1 MWQIIIVILGILLGF
16 YLGNI
21 AKDEVKNGR
30 KYFLFFE
37 SVILLIL
44 ILIFVKLSFL
54 MLIGAV
60 IGAVICKFFKQIY
73 FYLGI
78 LVLCASF
85 ISKEI
90 FLASISLVFLFSLI
104 FEGLNKSKL
113 KNFLLDV
120 ILFLIPFSLL
130 FVESFINSNLS
141 ILIGFSIGAVIEWAL
156 SSAW

>member
-1 MWQIIIVILGILLGF
+1 MLEILIVVLGILLGF

-21 AKDEVKNGR
+21 AKDEIIKGK

-37 SVILLIL
+37 SVILLVL

-60 IGAVICKFFKQIY
+60 VGFVICKFFKQIY

-78 LVLCASF
+78 LVLCASL
-85 ISKEI
+85 INKEI
-90 FLASISLVFLFSLI
+90 FLASVSLVFLFSLI
-104 FEGLNKSKL
+104 FESLSKSKL
-113 KNFLLDV
+113 KNFLLDI

-141 ILIGFSIGAVIEWAL
+141 ILIGFSIGAVIEWAR